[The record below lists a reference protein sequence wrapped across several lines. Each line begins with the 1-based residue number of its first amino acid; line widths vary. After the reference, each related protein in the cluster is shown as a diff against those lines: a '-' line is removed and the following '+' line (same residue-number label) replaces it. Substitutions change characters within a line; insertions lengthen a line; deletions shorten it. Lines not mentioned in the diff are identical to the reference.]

1 MLIDKFGRTVDYMRI
16 SVTDRCNYRCKYCM
30 PENGIKLINHKDIL
44 SYEEIVKIVTAFAKR
59 GIKRIRITGGEPL
72 VRSSIERLVGMLRTI
87 DGIENISI
95 TTNGSLLKEKAFSL
109 KANGLTSVTVSL
121 DTLDKDKFE
130 ILTRIGNID
139 DVTSGIDAALKAGL
153 AIKINTVFLKGVN
166 EDKIMDILNFAFGR
180 KITIRFIELMP
191 TDVDKEFFNRR
202 FIPLIAAKDFIKNNY
217 HVEDNNYKSAGPAS
231 YINVNG
237 NIVGFI
243 SAIGTGFCEKCNR
256 VRLSSGGIIYP
267 CLGHMKQYAVDF
279 KTALREG
286 KTIDNLIDRVIE
298 IKPESHDL
306 ATLPIASGMSSI
318 GG

>member
-72 VRSSIERLVGMLRTI
+72 VRSSIEQLVGMLGTI

-243 SAIGTGFCEKCNR
+243 SAIGTGFCEQCNR

>member
-72 VRSSIERLVGMLRTI
+72 VRSSIERLVGMLGTI

-243 SAIGTGFCEKCNR
+243 SAIGTGFCEQCNR